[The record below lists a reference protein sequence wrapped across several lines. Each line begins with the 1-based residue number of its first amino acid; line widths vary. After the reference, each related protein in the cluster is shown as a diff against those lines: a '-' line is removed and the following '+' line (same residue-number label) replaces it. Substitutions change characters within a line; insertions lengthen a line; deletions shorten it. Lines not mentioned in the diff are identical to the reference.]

1 MPAYTIVS
9 GAVAQEIRLASIANN
24 LANAQTPGY
33 KSSKPIFE
41 AVLSSAVTD
50 TENPNTYV
58 AVYDS
63 HIDFSGAP
71 LIQTGAKLDLALE
84 GSGFFVIDTPSGP
97 MYTRNGQFVLDTE
110 KRLVTL
116 SGDTVRGDGGPITID
131 PTDGDEVIIEN
142 DGSVFVD
149 GQSVG
154 KIAVT
159 DFQNRGYLKPAGKGY
174 FVNSEPTNAEIEAPN
189 HSMKQGAYEA
199 SNVEVMKEMIDIIAT
214 ARAYESYTKLQQSDS
229 EMTAKLLEIGR
240 F

>member
-1 MPAYTIVS
+1 MSGGVYTVVS

-41 AVLSSAVTD
+41 AVLSSAVTE

-63 HIDFSGAP
+63 HINFANAP
-71 LIQTGAKLDLALE
+71 MVQSGAKLDVAIE
-84 GSGFFVIDTPSGP
+84 GNGFFVIDTPNGT
-97 MYTRNGQFVLDTE
+97 MYTRNGQFTLDAE

-116 SGDTVRGDGGPITID
+116 SGDTVRGDGGPINID
-131 PTDGDEVIIEN
+131 GNEVLVET

-149 GQSVG
+149 GSAVG
-154 KIAVT
+154 KLTVT
-159 DFQNRGYLKPAGKGY
+159 DFQDRNRLQNAGKGL
-174 FVNSEPTNAEIEAPN
+174 FVNSDPTNGEIEA
-189 HSMKQGAYEA
+189 SGYSVKQGAYEA

-214 ARAYESYTKLQQSDS
+214 VRAYESYTRLQQSFG

>member
-1 MPAYTIVS
+1 MPSYTIVS
-9 GAVAQEIRLASIANN
+9 GAVAQEIKLASIANN

-33 KSSKPIFE
+33 KSSKPVFE

-50 TENPNTYV
+50 AENPNTYV

-63 HIDFSGAP
+63 HIDFAGAP
-71 LIQTGAKLDLALE
+71 LIQTGARLDLALE
-84 GSGFFVIDTPSGP
+84 GSGFFVIDTPNGP
-97 MYTRNGQFVLDTE
+97 MYTRNGQFTLDAE
-110 KRLVTL
+110 KRLVTV

-131 PTDGDEVIIEN
+131 PTDGGDVVIEN

-159 DFQNRGYLKPAGKGY
+159 DVQDKSYLKPAGKGY
-174 FVNSEPTNAEIEAPN
+174 FVNSEPTNGEIEASN
-189 HSMKQGAYEA
+189 YSVKQGAYEA
-199 SNVEVMKEMIDIIAT
+199 SNVEVMKEMIDIIAAT
-214 ARAYESYTKLQQSDS
+214 RAYESYTKLQQSDS